1 MADEVG
7 DIEEESK
14 SSGSSK
20 IVMGLFALVVCLI
33 LIIVSML
40 TATKVTN
47 NVINRKNQTNEVQ
60 FEEEKKTVKM
70 VLVGADSKDKSFMVY
85 IKKGEDQSS
94 YSAQIRLNVG
104 ISNGALEAII
114 SAPEFAAP
122 LIDRILAYFSEKTRS
137 DIIYSFQ
144 RKLLG
149 EELKEIINAILERDM
164 EVKEEQGRVT
174 EVHVTKLLFM
184 SL

>member
-1 MADEVG
+1 MADEVAEV
-7 DIEEESK
+7 EEESK

-20 IVMGLFALVVCLI
+20 IIIVLVLVVVGLV
-33 LIIVSML
+33 LLIVSML
-40 TATKVTN
+40 TAKAVAN
-47 NVINRKNQTNEVQ
+47 NIVNRKNQTKEVQ

-70 VLVGADSKDKSFMVY
+70 VLIGSDAKDKSFMVY
-85 IKKGEDQSS
+85 IKKGDDQSS

-104 ISNGALEAII
+104 ISNSALEPTI
-114 SAPEFAAP
+114 STVDFSAP

-164 EVKEEQGRVT
+164 DIKEEQGRVT

>member
-1 MADEVG
+1 MADEVA
-7 DIEEESK
+7 DVEEESK

-20 IVMGLFALVVCLI
+20 IIGILLVLVLGLI
-33 LIIVSML
+33 LTIVSML
-40 TATKVTN
+40 TAKTVAYN
-47 NVINRKNQTNEVQ
+47 IVNRKDQTKEIL

-70 VLVGADSKDKSFMVY
+70 VLIGADSKDKSFMVY

-104 ISNGALEAII
+104 ISNGALEAMI
-114 SAPEFAAP
+114 SAPEFSAP